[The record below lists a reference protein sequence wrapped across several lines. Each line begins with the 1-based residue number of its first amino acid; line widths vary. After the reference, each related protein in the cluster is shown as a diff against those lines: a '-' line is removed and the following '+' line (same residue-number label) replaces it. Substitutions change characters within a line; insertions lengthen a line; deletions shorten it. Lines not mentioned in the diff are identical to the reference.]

1 MEFNMQILKAPF
13 FGTEI
18 VVVEY
23 DNKPYVP
30 MKPICENI
38 GLSWHAQF
46 ERLQRKEVLNAIVR
60 MIRMAAEDGKD
71 REMVCLPLHYLN
83 GWLFGIDANRVK
95 PELKEKLIRYQKE
108 CYEVLWDY
116 WTTGTARRDEIQ
128 ERLNRLLEDEG
139 KSRANGSIAGK
150 LLNQRKQEKAHF
162 EVELARLKQ
171 MDLFL
176 DI

>member
-1 MEFNMQILKAPF
+1 MQILKAPF

-71 REMVCLPLHYLN
+71 REMVLTL
-83 GWLFGIDANRVK
+83 
-95 PELKEKLIRYQKE
+95 
-108 CYEVLWDY
+108 
-116 WTTGTARRDEIQ
+116 TGSNQ
-128 ERLNRLLEDEG
+128 NSK
-139 KSRANGSIAGK
+139 KS
-150 LLNQRKQEKAHF
+150 
-162 EVELARLKQ
+162 
-171 MDLFL
+171 
-176 DI
+176 